1 MVSGNEAVMDQNAK
15 IYIAGHTGLVGS
27 AFVRKL
33 REQGYHNLVLRT
45 HGELD
50 LLDQAAVQSFFVRE
64 QPEYVIDAAAK
75 VGGIRAN
82 SESPADFFYENMQM
96 EQNLIWSA
104 FQNHVKKF
112 LFLGSACMYPKQCP
126 QPMKEEMLLTGLPE
140 ITNEGYALAKVGG
153 QRLCSYL
160 HQQYGVDFI
169 TAIPANAYGIG
180 DNFDPQHSHV
190 IPALLVKYR
199 EAKRS
204 NAPSVTLWG
213 TGKALREFIDTDDL
227 ADAGIFLLNHYSGYE
242 PVNIGTGEEVS
253 ILELSQ
259 MIKRITGFEGEIVTD
274 PTKPDG
280 MMRRLCDSS
289 KIHEL
294 GWKSTLSLEQGIRK
308 LYNWYLS
315 NQDEKEQIEQC

>member
-1 MVSGNEAVMDQNAK
+1 MDQNAK
-15 IYIAGHTGLVGS
+15 IYVAGHTGLVGS

-50 LLDQAAVQSFFVRE
+50 LLDQAAVQSFFVQE

-82 SESPADFFYENMQM
+82 SEAPANFFYENMQM

-180 DNFDPQHSHV
+180 DNFDPRHSHV

-315 NQDEKEQIEQC
+315 NQNDKE

>member
-1 MVSGNEAVMDQNAK
+1 MDQNAK
-15 IYIAGHTGLVGS
+15 IYVAGHTGLVGS

-50 LLDQAAVQSFFVRE
+50 LLDQAAVQSFFAQE

-82 SESPADFFYENMQM
+82 SEAPANFFYENMQM

-112 LFLGSACMYPKQCP
+112 LFLGSACMYPKHCP

-315 NQDEKEQIEQC
+315 NQNDKE

>member
-1 MVSGNEAVMDQNAK
+1 MDQNAK
-15 IYIAGHTGLVGS
+15 IYVAGHTGLVGS

-50 LLDQAAVQSFFVRE
+50 LLDQAAVQSFFAQE

-82 SESPADFFYENMQM
+82 SEAPANFFYENMQM

-180 DNFDPQHSHV
+180 DNFDPRHSHV

-213 TGKALREFIDTDDL
+213 TGNALREFIDTDDL

-253 ILELSQ
+253 ILELSE

-315 NQDEKEQIEQC
+315 NQNDKE

>member
-1 MVSGNEAVMDQNAK
+1 MEKTSK
-15 IYIAGHTGLVGS
+15 IYVAGHIGLVGS
-27 AFVRKL
+27 AFVRGL
-33 REQGYHNLVLRT
+33 RAQGYENLVLRT

-50 LLDQAAVQSFFVRE
+50 LLNQQAVEDFFREE

-82 SESPADFFYENMQM
+82 TEAPAEFFYENMQM

-104 FQNHVKKF
+104 FRTGVKKF
-112 LFLGSACMYPKQCP
+112 LFLGSACMYPKECP

-140 ITNEGYALAKVGG
+140 YTNEGYALAKIGG
-153 QRLCSYL
+153 QRLCAYL
-160 HQQYGVDFI
+160 RRQYGADFI

-180 DNFDPQHSHV
+180 DNFHPQHSHV

-199 EAKRS
+199 QAKES
-204 NAPSVTLWG
+204 GAPSVTLWG

-227 ADAGIFLLNHYSGYE
+227 ADAGIFLLNHYAGEE

-259 MIKRITGFEGEIVTD
+259 IIKGITGYEGEIVTD
-274 PTKPDG
+274 PAKPDG
-280 MMRRLCDSS
+280 MMRRLCDSG
-289 KIHEL
+289 KLHAL
-294 GWKSTLSLEQGIRK
+294 GWRSSVSLEAGIRK
-308 LYNWYLS
+308 LYRWYLD
-315 NQDEKEQIEQC
+315 NQEEGK

>member
-1 MVSGNEAVMDQNAK
+1 MDQNAK
-15 IYIAGHTGLVGS
+15 IYVAGHTGLVGS

-50 LLDQAAVQSFFVRE
+50 LLDQAAVQSFFAQE

-82 SESPADFFYENMQM
+82 SEAPANFFYENMQM

-160 HQQYGVDFI
+160 HQQYGGDFI

-180 DNFDPQHSHV
+180 DNFDPRHSHV

-204 NAPSVTLWG
+204 NAPRVTLWG

-253 ILELSQ
+253 ILELSE

-315 NQDEKEQIEQC
+315 NQNDKE

>member
-1 MVSGNEAVMDQNAK
+1 MASGNEAVMDQNAK
-15 IYIAGHTGLVGS
+15 IYVAGHTGLVGS

-50 LLDQAAVQSFFVRE
+50 LLDQAAVQSFFAQE

-82 SESPADFFYENMQM
+82 SEAPANFFYENMQM

-253 ILELSQ
+253 ILELSE

-315 NQDEKEQIEQC
+315 NQNDKE

>member
-1 MVSGNEAVMDQNAK
+1 MDQNAK
-15 IYIAGHTGLVGS
+15 IYVAGHTGLVGS

-50 LLDQAAVQSFFVRE
+50 LLDQAAVQSFFAQE

-82 SESPADFFYENMQM
+82 SEAPANFFYENMQM
-96 EQNLIWSA
+96 EQNLIWSS

-180 DNFDPQHSHV
+180 DNFDPRHSHV

-253 ILELSQ
+253 ILELSE

-315 NQDEKEQIEQC
+315 NQNDKE

>member
-1 MVSGNEAVMDQNAK
+1 MDQNAK
-15 IYIAGHTGLVGS
+15 IYVAGHTGLVGS

-50 LLDQAAVQSFFVRE
+50 LLDQAAVQSFFAQE

-82 SESPADFFYENMQM
+82 SEAPANFFYENMQM

-104 FQNHVKKF
+104 FQNHIKKF

-253 ILELSQ
+253 ILELSE

-315 NQDEKEQIEQC
+315 NQNDKE

>member
-1 MVSGNEAVMDQNAK
+1 MDQNSK
-15 IYIAGHTGLVGS
+15 IYVAGHTGLVGS

-50 LLDQAAVQSFFVRE
+50 LLDQAAVQSFFAQE

-82 SESPADFFYENMQM
+82 SEAPANFFYENMQM

-180 DNFDPQHSHV
+180 DNFDPRHSHV
-190 IPALLVKYR
+190 IPALLVKYQ

-253 ILELSQ
+253 ILELSE

-315 NQDEKEQIEQC
+315 NQNDKE

>member
-1 MVSGNEAVMDQNAK
+1 MEKTSK
-15 IYIAGHTGLVGS
+15 IYVAGHTGLVGS
-27 AFVRKL
+27 AFVRGL
-33 REQGYHNLVLRT
+33 RAQGYENLVLRT

-50 LLDQAAVQSFFVRE
+50 LLNQQAVENFFRE
-64 QPEYVIDAAAK
+64 EKPEYVIDAAAK

-82 SESPADFFYENMQM
+82 TEAPAEFFYANIQM

-104 FQNHVKKF
+104 FRAGVKKF
-112 LFLGSACMYPKQCP
+112 LFLGSACMYPRECP

-253 ILELSQ
+253 ILELSE

-315 NQDEKEQIEQC
+315 NQNDKE

>member
-1 MVSGNEAVMDQNAK
+1 MDQNAK
-15 IYIAGHTGLVGS
+15 IYVAGHTGLVGS
-27 AFVRKL
+27 AFMRKL

-50 LLDQAAVQSFFVRE
+50 LLDQAAVQSFFAQE

-82 SESPADFFYENMQM
+82 SEAPANFFYENMQM

-204 NAPSVTLWG
+204 NAPRVTLWG

-253 ILELSQ
+253 ILELSE

-294 GWKSTLSLEQGIRK
+294 GWKSTISLEQGIRK

-315 NQDEKEQIEQC
+315 NQNDKE

>member
-1 MVSGNEAVMDQNAK
+1 MDQNSK
-15 IYIAGHTGLVGS
+15 IYVAGHTGLVGS

-50 LLDQAAVQSFFVRE
+50 LLDQAAVQSFFAQE

-82 SESPADFFYENMQM
+82 SEAPANFFYENMQM

-112 LFLGSACMYPKQCP
+112 LFLGSACMYPKHCP

-180 DNFDPQHSHV
+180 DNFDPRHSHV

-253 ILELSQ
+253 ILELSE

-315 NQDEKEQIEQC
+315 NQNDKE

>member
-1 MVSGNEAVMDQNAK
+1 MDQNAK
-15 IYIAGHTGLVGS
+15 IYVAGHTGLVGS

-50 LLDQAAVQSFFVRE
+50 LLDQAAVQSFFAQE

-82 SESPADFFYENMQM
+82 SEAPANFFYENMQM

-253 ILELSQ
+253 ILELSE

-315 NQDEKEQIEQC
+315 NQNDKE

>member
-1 MVSGNEAVMDQNAK
+1 MDQNAK
-15 IYIAGHTGLVGS
+15 IYVAGHTGLVGS

-50 LLDQAAVQSFFVRE
+50 LLDQAAVQSFFAQE

-82 SESPADFFYENMQM
+82 SEAPANFFYENMQM
-96 EQNLIWSA
+96 EQNLIWSS

-180 DNFDPQHSHV
+180 DNFDPRHSHV

-204 NAPSVTLWG
+204 NALSVTLWG

-253 ILELSQ
+253 ILELSE

-315 NQDEKEQIEQC
+315 NQNDKE

>member
-1 MVSGNEAVMDQNAK
+1 MERNAK
-15 IYIAGHTGLVGS
+15 IYVAGHTGLVGS
-27 AFVRKL
+27 AFVRRL
-33 REQGYHNLVLRT
+33 RAQGYHNLVLRT

-50 LLDQAAVQSFFVRE
+50 LLDQAAVQSFFAQE

-82 SESPADFFYENMQM
+82 SEAPADFFYENMQM

-160 HQQYGVDFI
+160 HRQYGADFI

-190 IPALLVKYR
+190 IPALLVKYLD
-199 EAKRS
+199 AKRS

-259 MIKRITGFEGEIVTD
+259 IIKRITGFEGEIITD

-289 KIHEL
+289 NIHAL
-294 GWKSTLSLEQGIRK
+294 GWKSTISLEQGIEK
-308 LYNWYLS
+308 LYRWHLS
-315 NQDEKEQIEQC
+315 NQEKKEQMESC

>member
-1 MVSGNEAVMDQNAK
+1 MDQNAK
-15 IYIAGHTGLVGS
+15 IYVAGHTGLVGS

-50 LLDQAAVQSFFVRE
+50 LLDQAAVQSFFAQE
-64 QPEYVIDAAAK
+64 HPEYVIDAAAK

-82 SESPADFFYENMQM
+82 SEAPANFFYENMQM

-112 LFLGSACMYPKQCP
+112 LFLGSACMYPKHCP

-180 DNFDPQHSHV
+180 DNFDPRHSHV

-213 TGKALREFIDTDDL
+213 TGNALREFIDTDDL

-253 ILELSQ
+253 ILELSE

-315 NQDEKEQIEQC
+315 NQNDKE

>member
-1 MVSGNEAVMDQNAK
+1 MDQNAK
-15 IYIAGHTGLVGS
+15 IYVAGHTGLVGS

-45 HGELD
+45 HAELD
-50 LLDQAAVQSFFVRE
+50 LLDQTAVQSFFVRE

-180 DNFDPQHSHV
+180 DNFDPRHSHV

-294 GWKSTLSLEQGIRK
+294 GWKSSLSLEEGIRK

-315 NQDEKEQIEQC
+315 NQNDKE

>member
-1 MVSGNEAVMDQNAK
+1 MDQNAK
-15 IYIAGHTGLVGS
+15 IYVAGHTGLVGS

-50 LLDQAAVQSFFVRE
+50 LLDQAAVQSFFVQE

-82 SESPADFFYENMQM
+82 SEAPANFFYENMQM

-253 ILELSQ
+253 ILELSE

-315 NQDEKEQIEQC
+315 NQNDKE

>member
-1 MVSGNEAVMDQNAK
+1 MDQNAK
-15 IYIAGHTGLVGS
+15 IYVAGHTGLVGS

-50 LLDQAAVQSFFVRE
+50 LLDQAAVQSFFAQE

-82 SESPADFFYENMQM
+82 SEAPADFFYENMQM

-160 HQQYGVDFI
+160 HQQYGADFI

-259 MIKRITGFEGEIVTD
+259 MIKRITGYEGEIVTD

-315 NQDEKEQIEQC
+315 NQNDKE

>member
-15 IYIAGHTGLVGS
+15 IYVAGHTGLVGS

-45 HGELD
+45 HAELD

-160 HQQYGVDFI
+160 HQQYGADFI

-180 DNFDPQHSHV
+180 DNFDPRHSHV

-259 MIKRITGFEGEIVTD
+259 MIKRITEFEGEIVTD

>member
-1 MVSGNEAVMDQNAK
+1 MASGNEAVMDQNAK
-15 IYIAGHTGLVGS
+15 IYVAGHTGLVGS

-50 LLDQAAVQSFFVRE
+50 LLDQAAVQSFFAQE

-82 SESPADFFYENMQM
+82 SEAPANFFYENMQM

-180 DNFDPQHSHV
+180 DNFDPRHSHV

-204 NAPSVTLWG
+204 NALSVTLWG

-253 ILELSQ
+253 ILELSE

-315 NQDEKEQIEQC
+315 NQNDKE

>member
-1 MVSGNEAVMDQNAK
+1 MDQNAK

-45 HGELD
+45 HAELD

-160 HQQYGVDFI
+160 HQQYGADFI

-180 DNFDPQHSHV
+180 DNFDPRHSHV